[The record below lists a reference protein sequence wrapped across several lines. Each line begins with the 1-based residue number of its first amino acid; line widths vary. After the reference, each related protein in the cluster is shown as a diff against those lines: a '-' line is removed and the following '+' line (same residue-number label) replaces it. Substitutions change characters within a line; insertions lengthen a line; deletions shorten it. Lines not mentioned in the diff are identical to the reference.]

1 MSSDCLFCKI
11 ASGAIPAAKLYEDDE
26 MLAFRDISPQAP
38 HHFLVIPRKHLSG
51 PGAVTAADA
60 ELVGKMVA
68 RAGEIARELGIGEG
82 YRLVMNN
89 GAAVGQTVFH
99 IHLHVLGG
107 RTMSWPPG

>member
-11 ASGAIPAAKLYEDDE
+11 AAGAIPAAKLYEDDE

-38 HHFLVIPRKHLSG
+38 HHFLIIPRQHLSG
-51 PGAVTAADA
+51 PGAVTGAEA
-60 ELVGKMVA
+60 ELVGRLIA

-89 GAAVGQTVFH
+89 GAGAGQTVFH
-99 IHLHVLGG
+99 LHLHVLGG
-107 RTMSWPPG
+107 RPMHWPPG

>member
-11 ASGAIPAAKLYEDDE
+11 AVGAIPAAKLYEDAE

-38 HHFLVIPRKHLSG
+38 QHFLLIPKRHLNG

-60 ELVGKMVA
+60 ELLGRMVF

-89 GAAVGQTVFH
+89 GAEAGQTVFH

-107 RTMSWPPG
+107 RAMSWPPG

>member
-1 MSSDCLFCKI
+1 MSDNCLFCKI
-11 ASGAIPAAKLYEDDE
+11 ASGAIPAAKLYEDAE

-38 HHFLVIPRKHLSG
+38 QHFLVIPRKHLSG

-60 ELVGKMVA
+60 ELIGKMIA

-107 RTMSWPPG
+107 RPMAWPPG